1 MLIIKSI
8 VLLIIIIF
16 VCSVLVSDA
25 VLIFGP
31 LLFDVDYF
39 SESKVLNFFVI
50 FFLTA
55 KIMASMYLII
65 FLSPNFYSLKDR
77 FFWKVIIFPVMF
89 LCLVFILLSYMTSSL
104 EGLDRN
110 FIEAMQV
117 GSFKLICSMF
127 FCFLYH
133 VFFRGLTDNF
143 KS

>member
-1 MLIIKSI
+1 MLIIKNI

-77 FFWKVIIFPVMF
+77 FFWKVIIFPVIF
-89 LCLVFILLSYMTSSL
+89 LCLVFILLSYMTGSL

-117 GSFKLICSMF
+117 GSFKLILSIVICF
-127 FCFLYH
+127 FYQR
-133 VFFRGLTDNF
+133 FFKVGDVDKF
-143 KS
+143 